1 MGNKICSARRNMVE
15 ERFTRPQRL
24 IRQPSY
30 VDYKKLRKLIL
41 NEKLAPCF
49 DGVEDIS
56 DDSDDLE
63 ECPICFFFYPS
74 LNRSRCCMKGI
85 CTECFLQMKPSPFT
99 QLTQCPF
106 CKCSRYT
113 VEYRGARTKEE
124 KCIEQAEE
132 QKVMEAKIRMRSE
145 ELQNSDQ
152 VRLANRNLSVMEVQ
166 SPALGFMEVSNGG
179 VQDLGAFNLPSADG
193 HVDASESSI
202 LNAWNERNAEFSVD
216 LEELMM
222 MEAIWRS
229 IQDTASHKCASE
241 RSSGSNGIGRSRI
254 ENYLPYEIISSST
267 LTDLPDCLPSPSDSV
282 SGGIAIAVARI
293 AERSILHSGSFHSIR
308 EISQTSQ
315 TQDEIPMGEHEAGPC
330 ESSEDPDLNDARSGN
345 ECLSISST
353 SGDDSWD
360 SFSASFQDR
369 YQRSDEDGCNSD
381 EDPVMELFDTD
392 SSCSSSV
399 HTISDVSTNQSP
411 CNCNNYESFCG
422 SNHPGPIASEA
433 EFRSLDNS
441 NS

>member
-1 MGNKICSARRNMVE
+1 MGNKMCSSRRNMVE

-49 DGVEDIS
+49 DGIEDIS

-85 CTECFLQMKPSPFT
+85 CTECFLQMKPSPVT

-106 CKCSRYT
+106 CKCSSYT

-132 QKVMEAKIRMRSE
+132 QKVMEAKIRMQSE

-152 VRLANRNLSVMEVQ
+152 VRLTDRNLSVMEVQ
-166 SPALGFMEVSNGG
+166 SPASGSMEVSNGG
-179 VQDLGAFNLPSADG
+179 VQDLGALNLPSADG
-193 HVDASESSI
+193 HVDASESSL
-202 LNAWNERNAEFSVD
+202 LNAWNERNAEFGVD

-222 MEAIWRS
+222 MEAIWLS

-241 RSSGSNGIGRSRI
+241 RSSGSNSNGRSRI

-267 LTDLPDCLPSPSDSV
+267 LTDLPDCLPSDSA

-293 AERSILHSGSFHSIR
+293 AERSILHSGTFHSIR
-308 EISQTSQ
+308 EFSQTSQ
-315 TQDEIPMGEHEAGPC
+315 TQDEISVGEREAGPF
-330 ESSEDPDLNDARSGN
+330 ESSEDPDFNDARSGN

-369 YQRSDEDGCNSD
+369 NQCSDEEGFNSD
-381 EDPVMELFDTD
+381 EEPVMELFDTD

-399 HTISDVSTNQSP
+399 HTISDVSTNQIPSD
-411 CNCNNYESFCG
+411 CNNYGSFCG
-422 SNHPGPIASEA
+422 SNHPGPIASQA
-433 EFRSLDNS
+433 ELRLLDSS

>member
-1 MGNKICSARRNMVE
+1 MGNKICSSRRNMVE

-24 IRQPSY
+24 IGQPSY

-49 DGVEDIS
+49 DGIEDIS
-56 DDSDDLE
+56 DDNSNSDDLE
-63 ECPICFFFYPS
+63 ECPICFFLYPS

-85 CTECFLQMKPSPFT
+85 CTECFLQMKPSPLT

-106 CKCSRYT
+106 CKCSSYT

-124 KCIEQAEE
+124 KCIEQAQE

-145 ELQNSDQ
+145 ELQSSGQ
-152 VRLANRNLSVMEVQ
+152 VRLANRNLSDMEVQ
-166 SPALGFMEVSNGG
+166 SPASGSLEASNSG
-179 VQDLGAFNLPSADG
+179 VQDLGAFNLPSAGG
-193 HVDASESSI
+193 HVDASESSV
-202 LNAWNERNAEFSVD
+202 LNAWNERNAEFGVD

-229 IQDTASHKCASE
+229 IQDTASHKCAPE
-241 RSSGSNGIGRSRI
+241 QSSGSNGIGRSQI
-254 ENYLPYEIISSST
+254 ENHLPYEIISSST
-267 LTDLPDCLPSPSDSV
+267 LIDPPDCLPSDSV

-293 AERSILHSGSFHSIR
+293 AERNILQSGTFHSIR

-315 TQDEIPMGEHEAGPC
+315 IQDEISMGEHEAGPF
-330 ESSEDPDLNDARSGN
+330 ESPEDADVNDARSGD

-360 SFSASFQDR
+360 SFSASFQD
-369 YQRSDEDGCNSD
+369 SDQHSDGDGFNSD
-381 EDPVMELFDTD
+381 EEDPVD
-392 SSCSSSV
+392 SCGSSV
-399 HTISDVSTNQSP
+399 HTISDVSTNQGPSDF
-411 CNCNNYESFCG
+411 NNYESFRG
-422 SNHPGPIASEA
+422 SNRPGPTGSQA